1 MPAVLEAGGSGR
13 AGTAG
18 GRDRVMNVVHISDI
32 LRQACFLLLRQSCT
46 GTRLFLQSGEG
57 GTPGCQIEFFIFLIT
72 WCFEICVCVLGK
84 SVLNHGADEFSTL
97 IGQKVVTVDPSVT
110 CNVILTRWFYP
121 YVIVSIVTVRS
132 LYAAHSMLSKT
143 NNKDLV
149 FNAVTFFY
157 IVRRCSCKEGVS
169 SVTVQELALLLC
181 VFSVKRQAAFL
192 FLSD

>member
-1 MPAVLEAGGSGR
+1 M
-13 AGTAG
+13 
-18 GRDRVMNVVHISDI
+18 
-32 LRQACFLLLRQSCT
+32 
-46 GTRLFLQSGEG
+46 
-57 GTPGCQIEFFIFLIT
+57 
-72 WCFEICVCVLGK
+72 
-84 SVLNHGADEFSTL
+84 LNHGADEFSTL